1 MKPVQAAFVIGT
13 FIALTAGDA
22 AADGPGLSGAP
33 GPANR
38 IVGLW
43 STEALVSPCKPPPT
57 APTTPPTPIRNTLL
71 FHAGGTVVESPRFP
85 PGGAPNVAGVPGI
98 YQRGQALGTWSYDP
112 RRRTYFL
119 HLQFDNYVDNVYHG
133 YSTVDREIALTKDG
147 WLGSGPVRSAR
158 FKTDG
163 TLIVE
168 VCGEALSARL

>member
-1 MKPVQAAFVIGT
+1 MRKAMKPSYASCAIGL
-13 FIALTAGDA
+13 FAVLTAA
-22 AADGPGLSGAP
+22 AATAGYGHLTGAAG

-43 STEALVSPCKPPPT
+43 STEALVGPCKGT
-57 APTTPPTPIRNTLL
+57 ASTPLRNTLL

-85 PGGAPNVAGVPGI
+85 PGGAPNIAGVPGV

-112 RRRTYFL
+112 RKRTYFL

-133 YSTVDREIALTKDG
+133 YSIVDRE
-147 WLGSGPVRSAR
+147 LGLDRSGLLASGPVRSTR
-158 FKTDG
+158 FAVDG
-163 TLIVE
+163 KLLNE

>member
-1 MKPVQAAFVIGT
+1 MKLGYATSVIVALA
-13 FIALTAGDA
+13 ALTAASA
-22 AADGPGLSGAP
+22 AADYHGLSGAFP

-43 STEALVSPCKPPPT
+43 STEAMVGPCN
-57 APTTPPTPIRNTLL
+57 ATPAMPIKNTLL

-85 PGGAPNVAGVPGI
+85 PGGAPGVAGIPGL

-133 YSTVDREIALTKDG
+133 YSTVNREIALSKDG
-147 WLGSGPVRSAR
+147 LLGSGPVRSAR
-158 FKTDG
+158 FAADG
-163 TLIVE
+163 KLLSE
-168 VCGEALSARL
+168 VCGQALSARL